1 MPVAVARRSG
11 WPWLIAIRLDIDA
24 AGKHGPGERRLICVN
39 GCAASAGSV
48 SAHKEIAMTYK
59 TILVHLDSGKR
70 CPARLELAIGLAKR
84 FDAHLV
90 GLYALTVV
98 RLPAYAAVEAGPLVA
113 EEQRRRAAECA
124 AEAERAFR
132 QAVDRGGMPGAEWR
146 SSFDDVLE
154 AVTLHARYADLVLV
168 GQPEAEDGSGV
179 DPGFADRLVLAAGRP
194 VLVLPYVGKFD
205 TVGKRVLLAWN
216 ASREATRATTDAL
229 PLLKAAD
236 QVIVSPVKPDRAAH
250 GEVPGTD
257 IGLYL
262 TRHGVRVEVAAI
274 AGTDLD
280 AGNALLSRAADLSI
294 DLIVMGAYGHSRVSE
309 LILGGVTR
317 TMLESMTVPV
327 LMSH

>member
-1 MPVAVARRSG
+1 
-11 WPWLIAIRLDIDA
+11 
-24 AGKHGPGERRLICVN
+24 
-39 GCAASAGSV
+39 
-48 SAHKEIAMTYK
+48 MTYK

-90 GLYALTVV
+90 GLHALTVV
-98 RLPAYAAVEAGPLVA
+98 RLPAYAAVEAGPLAA
-113 EEQRRRAAECA
+113 EEPRRRAAEYA
-124 AEAERAFR
+124 AEAENAFR

-194 VLVLPYVGKFD
+194 VLVLPYAGKFD

-236 QVIVSPVKPDRAAH
+236 QVIVSPVRPDRAAH
-250 GEVPGTD
+250 GESPGAD

-280 AGNALLSRAADLSI
+280 AGNALLSRAADFSI

>member
-1 MPVAVARRSG
+1 
-11 WPWLIAIRLDIDA
+11 
-24 AGKHGPGERRLICVN
+24 LICVN
-39 GCAASAGSV
+39 GRAALAGSV
-48 SAHKEIAMTYK
+48 SPHKEIAMTYR

-70 CPARLELAIGLAKR
+70 CAARLELGIRLAKS

-90 GLYALTVV
+90 GLHALTVV
-98 RLPAYAAVEAGPLVA
+98 RLPSYAAVEAGPRVA
-113 EEQRRRAAECA
+113 EEQRRRAVDYA
-124 AEAERAFR
+124 AEAEKVFR
-132 QAVDRGGMPGAEWR
+132 RAVDRRGVPGAEWR
-146 SSFDDVLE
+146 SSFDDALE
-154 AVTLHARYADLVLV
+154 AVTLHARYADLVLI
-168 GQPEAEDGSGV
+168 GQPESEDGSGV
-179 DPGFADRLVLAAGRP
+179 DPGFAHRLVLAAGRP
-194 VLVLPYVGKFD
+194 VLVMPYAGTFD
-205 TVGKRVLLAWN
+205 AVGKRVLLAWN

-229 PLLKAAD
+229 PFLKAAS

-250 GEVPGTD
+250 GDAPGAD

-274 AGTDLD
+274 EGTELD

>member
-1 MPVAVARRSG
+1 MA
-11 WPWLIAIRLDIDA
+11 
-24 AGKHGPGERRLICVN
+24 
-39 GCAASAGSV
+39 
-48 SAHKEIAMTYK
+48 YK
-59 TILVHLDSGKR
+59 TILVHLDDGKR
-70 CPARLELAIGLAKR
+70 CPGRLELAIRLAKR

-90 GLYALTVV
+90 GLHA
-98 RLPAYAAVEAGPLVA
+98 
-113 EEQRRRAAECA
+113 RAIEYA
-124 AEAERAFR
+124 AEAEKKFRRAV
-132 QAVDRGGMPGAEWR
+132 ARGGVSGADWR
-146 SSFDDVLE
+146 SSFDDVLQ
-154 AVTLHARYADLVLV
+154 AVTLHARYADLVLI
-168 GQPEAEDGSGV
+168 GQPESEGGSGV
-179 DPGFADRLVLAAGRP
+179 DPGFAHRLVLTAGRP
-194 VLVLPYVGKFD
+194 VLVMPYAGKFE

-229 PLLKAAD
+229 PFLQAAD

-250 GEVPGTD
+250 GDAPGAD

-274 AGTDLD
+274 EATDLD
-280 AGNALLSRAADLSI
+280 AGNALLSRAPDLSI

>member
-1 MPVAVARRSG
+1 
-11 WPWLIAIRLDIDA
+11 
-24 AGKHGPGERRLICVN
+24 LICVN
-39 GCAASAGSV
+39 GRAALAGSV

-70 CPARLELAIGLAKR
+70 CPARLELGIRLAKS

-90 GLYALTVV
+90 GLHALTVV
-98 RLPAYAAVEAGPLVA
+98 RLPSYAAVEAGPRVA
-113 EEQRRRAAECA
+113 EEQRRRAVEYA
-124 AEAERAFR
+124 AEAEKAFK
-132 QAVDRGGMPGAEWR
+132 QAVDRGGVPGAEWR
-146 SSFDDVLE
+146 SSFDDALE
-154 AVTLHARYADLVLV
+154 AVTLHARYADLVLI
-168 GQPEAEDGSGV
+168 GQPDAEDGSGV
-179 DPGFADRLVLAAGRP
+179 DPSLAHRLVLAAGRP
-194 VLVLPYVGKFD
+194 VLVMPYAGKFD
-205 TVGKRVLLAWN
+205 AVGKRVLLAWN

-229 PLLKAAD
+229 PFLKAAK
-236 QVIVSPVKPDRAAH
+236 QVVVSPVKPDRAAH
-250 GEVPGTD
+250 GDAPGTD

-262 TRHGVRVEVAAI
+262 ARHGVRVEVAAI
-274 AGTDLD
+274 EGTELD

>member
-1 MPVAVARRSG
+1 MV
-11 WPWLIAIRLDIDA
+11 
-24 AGKHGPGERRLICVN
+24 CVN
-39 GCAASAGSV
+39 GRAGSAGSV

-70 CPARLELAIGLAKR
+70 CPARVELAIGLAKR

-90 GLYALTVV
+90 GLHALTVV
-98 RLPAYAAVEAGPLVA
+98 RLPRYAAVEAGPLAA
-113 EEQRRRAAECA
+113 EEPRRRAAEYA
-124 AEAERAFR
+124 AEAEKVFR

-146 SSFDDVLE
+146 SSFDDVLG

-168 GQPEAEDGSGV
+168 GQPAAEDGSGV

-194 VLVLPYVGKFD
+194 VLVLPYAGKFD
-205 TVGKRVLLAWN
+205 AVGKRVLLAWN

-250 GEVPGTD
+250 GESPGAD

-262 TRHGVRVEVAAI
+262 TRHGVRVEVAPI

-280 AGNALLSRAADLSI
+280 AGNALLSRAADFSS

-317 TMLESMTVPV
+317 TMFESMTVPV